1 MSDFQTQQ
9 RRRNIVVGGFVLLAL
24 AAFVWMLVKFRNLPL
39 FAAQF
44 RSFMV
49 FVQFPDAPGVN
60 KDTPVLYC
68 GYQVGRVA
76 AVDPPTLV
84 ADELGRPYH
93 SVRVT
98 IAIENRYAGEIPD
111 HADIRIVKRGLG
123 SSYIEITVNPEKPAE
138 GYLAM
143 GLTKYGEV
151 STASE
156 FFPPTVQNKL
166 ENLVDSIALLSQN
179 ANTIIGDPDNQV
191 NIKLTL
197 EHVAKAAAKATD
209 TLESI
214 RQLTDL
220 GTERLDAT
228 AERLDETLMSFQRFS
243 EVGTEQ
249 IESAANRLDETLA
262 SFQHFPM
269 SEPNRL
275 RLLRQSEQCD
285 SGIHVVLAKIHTGTV
300 RPQSLS
306 TMGDFTKTCWT
317 AVKSWKCRSNR
328 SNNGPP
334 RHAKGYSHQVVKLEC
349 WVDFSIGLL
358 REQMPPDL
366 CTALGDDLESFCEK
380 EHILGNLCEKFH
392 E

>member
-156 FFPPTVQNKL
+156 FFPPTVQKKL

-262 SFQHFPM
+262 SFQHF
-269 SEPNRL
+269 SDVGA
-275 RLLRQSEQCD
+275 EQVEAVALNLNNA
-285 SGIHVVLAKIHTGTV
+285 IRELHVVLAKIHTGDGSAAKFINDG
-300 RPQSLS
+300 RLYENLLDSSKELEMSLEQI
-306 TMGDFTKTCWT
+306 KQW
-317 AVKSWKCRSNR
+317 AAEARE
-328 SNNGPP
+328 
-334 RHAKGYSHQVVKLEC
+334 KGIRIK
-349 WVDFSIGLL
+349 W
-358 REQMPPDL
+358 
-366 CTALGDDLESFCEK
+366 
-380 EHILGNLCEKFH
+380 
-392 E
+392 